1 MKSQYFFI
9 YFESTFV
16 IFLFKELFLVN
27 SSSLH
32 TSLNHKA
39 NYLSDFIKP
48 ILHSEL
54 GMMFFLNFYK
64 HKKNY

>member
-1 MKSQYFFI
+1 MKSQYFLI

-39 NYLSDFIKP
+39 NYLLSDFIKL
-48 ILHSEL
+48 ILHLEL
-54 GMMFFLNFYK
+54 GMMFFLNIYK
-64 HKKNY
+64 H